1 MLTIILFNTQ
11 HFYYHTLIKK
21 DKKPI
26 KFIFMKGKSLNT
38 ATSLRSMPA
47 KIFHSNLNNK
57 FKLIPFNSS
66 FNDTGRVKYL
76 PPVSKE

>member
-21 DKKPI
+21 KI
-26 KFIFMKGKSLNT
+26 KRSKIYFYMRNQATKLNT
-38 ATSLRSMPA
+38 NA
-47 KIFHSNLNNK
+47 KIFRTNLNNK
-57 FKLIPFNSS
+57 FKLTPFNPKI
-66 FNDTGRVKYL
+66 NDTGAVKYL

>member
-21 DKKPI
+21 KDKKRI
-26 KFIFMKGKSLNT
+26 KFIFMKAKALNT
-38 ATSLRSMPA
+38 NA
-47 KIFHSNLNNK
+47 KIFRTNLNNK
-57 FKLIPFNSS
+57 FKLTPFNSR